1 VKPVIAI
8 DGPAAAGKGTL
19 ARRLAAVLELPYL
32 DTGLLYRAVGR
43 LVLDGGNDPGDA
55 VVAEYAARRLRP
67 EDLER
72 GDLRGPQA
80 DAAAAAVASV
90 PGVRAALLAF
100 QRDFAAQSGAV
111 LDGRDIGTVI
121 FPNAPAK
128 LFVTASLAERARRRW
143 LELRAK
149 GSDTAIETVEED
161 MRQRDA
167 KDAARAA
174 APLRA
179 AEDAYQL
186 DTSDMDAEAA
196 FRSALAFVKSRI
208 RLSPERG

>member
-1 VKPVIAI
+1 VKPIIAI

-19 ARRLAAVLELPYL
+19 ARRLAAVLGLPYL

-43 LVLDGGNDPGDA
+43 LVLDGGGDPGDA
-55 VVAEYAARRLRP
+55 AVAEQAARRLRP
-67 EDLER
+67 EHLAR

-100 QRDFAAQSGAV
+100 QRDFAEQSGAV

-121 FPNAPAK
+121 FPNAAAK
-128 LFVTASLAERARRRW
+128 LFVTASLAERALRRW
-143 LELRAK
+143 LELRAE
-149 GSDTAIETVEED
+149 GSDTNIETVEEE

-167 KDAARAA
+167 KDAERTV
-174 APLRA
+174 APLRVA
-179 AEDAYQL
+179 DDAYQL
-186 DTSDMDAEAA
+186 DTSAMDAETA
-196 FRSALAFVKSRI
+196 FQSALAFVQTRI
-208 RLSPERG
+208 MLDSERG